1 MSKHS
6 VQEIIKMA
14 DQIFLDYDKDK
25 SGDLEKEEAKQFLMD
40 MFKTEG
46 MKISGKGAEYAV
58 DVIDKDNDG
67 KISKMELVQ
76 YVIDASDN

>member
-6 VQEIIKMA
+6 IQDIIKMA

-25 SGDLEKEEAKQFLMD
+25 TGDLEKEEAKQFLMD

-46 MKISGKGAEYAV
+46 MEISGKGAEYAV
-58 DVIDKDNDG
+58 NAIDANNDG
-67 KISKMELVQ
+67 KISKMELVK